1 MPILLLVMDAKFK
14 VQILGVQ
21 WNLHNTDTVGTTS
34 NCPYYRGVPTSEV
47 SGIFPVGVAMRIHV
61 VEHFEGAFHSSPLPY
76 DGKKG

>member
-1 MPILLLVMDAKFK
+1 MDAKFR

-47 SGIFPVGVAMRIHV
+47 SSIFPVGVAIRTHA

-76 DGKKG
+76 DGMEG